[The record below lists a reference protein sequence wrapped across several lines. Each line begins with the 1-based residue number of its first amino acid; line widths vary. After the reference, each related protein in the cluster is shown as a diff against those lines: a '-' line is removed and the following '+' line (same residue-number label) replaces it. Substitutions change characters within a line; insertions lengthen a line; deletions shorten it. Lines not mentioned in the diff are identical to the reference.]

1 MDWEGFG
8 PPFLRVHMANF
19 HILDTE
25 TASLQGGVVE
35 LAYLEVDADLNV
47 LSEFCSHVNPERPID
62 PGAQKVHG
70 ITDEM
75 VKDAPTLAEVASHFT
90 GPIEMIAHN
99 AHFDRR
105 MIQPTIQV
113 GTMLCTLKMARALI
127 KGTTNFK
134 LETLQTE
141 LKLPVQKSHSALGD
155 VHTVRDLLLHMREH
169 CGMDLK
175 QYMQAASV
183 PSVVHLMPFGKYQGK
198 PLTAMPASYRSW
210 LLQQELDPNLKL
222 SLERLKGL

>member
-1 MDWEGFG
+1 MSE
-8 PPFLRVHMANF
+8 AI
-19 HILDTE
+19 ILDTE

-35 LAYLEVDADLNV
+35 LAYLRVDYDLNV
-47 LSEFCSHVNPERPID
+47 LSEFCSHVNPERPIE
-62 PGAQKVHG
+62 PGAQAVHG

-75 VKDAPTLAEVASHFT
+75 VKDAPTLAQLASHFT

-113 GTMLCTLKMARALI
+113 SNMLCTLKMARALI

-134 LETLQTE
+134 LETLQAE
-141 LKLPVQKSHSALGD
+141 LKLPAQKSHSALGD

-169 CGMDLK
+169 CGMNLA
-175 QYMQAASV
+175 QYLQAARV
-183 PSVVHLMPFGKYQGK
+183 PTVVHLMPFGKHMGK
-198 PLTAMPASYRSW
+198 PLTALPASYRDW
-210 LLQQELDPNLKL
+210 LLQQELEPNLKL